1 MDGFLTRLD
10 EPDDPF
16 WERDGPPGDA
26 PPEVTDRQRLRH
38 LLLSAPDE
46 LATETLDFCLHRAG
60 LRFVRFKS

>member
-1 MDGFLTRLD
+1 
-10 EPDDPF
+10 
-16 WERDGPPGDA
+16 
-26 PPEVTDRQRLRH
+26 VTDRQRLRH